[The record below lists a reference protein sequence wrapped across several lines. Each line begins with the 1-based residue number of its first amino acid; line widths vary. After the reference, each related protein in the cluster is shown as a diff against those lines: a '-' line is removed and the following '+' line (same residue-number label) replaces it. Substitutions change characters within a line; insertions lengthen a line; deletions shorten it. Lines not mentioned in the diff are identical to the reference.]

1 MFSVPFTGHIK
12 VDVSRQRLER
22 LPHLNSD
29 ARRRTTAGRHIN
41 DGVRDMIEEIQ
52 RLADAELREA
62 RPDDRRRTDGP
73 RYRDSFRPLPNTQAS
88 IDKLVGGFE
97 STHHFA
103 WGIESGTP
111 EHPIWPSSGT
121 SGRLIFPFDPTATRS
136 KRGGPPGTW
145 PIVITDDNR
154 VFRTLVNHPGTP
166 EFRFVQRARERYRRQ
181 ARGRPRRRSV
191 TSVR

>member
-62 RPDDRRRTDGP
+62 RPGKRRRTDGP

-103 WGIESGTP
+103 WGIERGTP
-111 EHPIWPSSGT
+111 EHQIVAVNKP
-121 SGRLIFPFDPTATRS
+121 RLAFPFDPTASRS
-136 KRGGPPGTW
+136 RRGGPPGTW
-145 PIVITDDNR
+145 PILFTKDNG
-154 VFRTLVNHPGTP
+154 VQPFSVTHPGTP

-181 ARGRPRRRSV
+181 ARGRPRRRGV